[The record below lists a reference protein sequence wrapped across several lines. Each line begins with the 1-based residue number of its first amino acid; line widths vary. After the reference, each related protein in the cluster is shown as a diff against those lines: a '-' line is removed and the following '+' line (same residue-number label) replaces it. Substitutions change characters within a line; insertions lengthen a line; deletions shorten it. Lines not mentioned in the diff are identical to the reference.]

1 LLWHL
6 IDLKR
11 KAHSCADF
19 QKESN
24 ESGVVGFSAI
34 VIDYGDKWQ
43 KVGDRLEQ
51 ELRLCKI
58 IGLKNVYNFDQEKRK
73 TPFFHK
79 SYQYDGKVFVS
90 IESLRA
96 SINKQGKNNGSLLRP
111 YSEASF
117 RRQFLYLDS
126 PRRNEIVFIE
136 KTKVVNQFQ
145 QYKVY
150 G

>member
-1 LLWHL
+1 MLWHL

-19 QKESN
+19 QKEYN
-24 ESGVVGFSAI
+24 ESGVFGFSA
-34 VIDYGDKWQ
+34 VVLDYGDKWQ
-43 KVGDRLEQ
+43 KVRDRLEE

-58 IGLKNVYNFDQEKRK
+58 IGLKNVYNFDPEKRQ

-79 SYQYDGKVFVS
+79 SYQYHGKVFVS

-96 SINKQGKNNGSLLRP
+96 SINKQGKKNSLLRP

-117 RRQFLYLDS
+117 RRAFLYLDS
-126 PRRNEIVFIE
+126 P
-136 KTKVVNQFQ
+136 
-145 QYKVY
+145 
-150 G
+150 